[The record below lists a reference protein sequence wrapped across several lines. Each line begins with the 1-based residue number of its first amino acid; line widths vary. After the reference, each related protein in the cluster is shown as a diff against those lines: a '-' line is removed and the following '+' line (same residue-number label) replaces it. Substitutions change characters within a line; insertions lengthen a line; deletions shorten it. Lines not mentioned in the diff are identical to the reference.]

1 MFKKFKEKLKAFV
14 KKASVKIEE
23 KKESEVEEKENESL
37 KKIPEKKV
45 KQIVS
50 EKEFSKAIEE
60 LEFILLENNVALEV
74 TELIMKELKQKILEK
89 NPSKKEFG
97 KVLKLLLKEIIG
109 DVLLEPPD
117 LIKKIK
123 REKEPYVILFCGI
136 NGSGKTTTIAKLG
149 SLFKSKGLSVVFA
162 AADTFRAAAREQ
174 LEEHGK
180 RLGIKVI
187 GHEYGSDPASVGF
200 DAIKF
205 AKKNKIDCVLI
216 DTAGRMYTEKNLLRE
231 IEKIVKVSRA
241 NLKIFVGESIA
252 GNDAIAQ
259 IKAFDSAIGIDCLIL
274 SKADIDERGGTILSL
289 GFTTKKPI
297 IYLGNGQDYKDLK
310 KFDKKDFVESLG
322 L

>member
-1 MFKKFKEKLKAFV
+1 MFKKFKERLKAFV
-14 KKASVKIEE
+14 KGASVEVEKREKLVKEVSE
-23 KKESEVEEKENESL
+23 KK
-37 KKIPEKKV
+37 I
-45 KQIVS
+45 KQLVS
-50 EKEFSKAIEE
+50 EKEVSESIED

-74 TELIMKELKQKILEK
+74 VELILKELKEKILRK

-97 KVLKLLLKEIIG
+97 NVLKQLLKEIIKG
-109 DVLLEPPD
+109 VLLDSPD
-117 LIKKIK
+117 LVKKIK
-123 REKEPYVILFCGI
+123 GEKEPYVILFCGI

-180 RLGIKVI
+180 KLGIKVI

-200 DAIKF
+200 DAVQF

-216 DTAGRMYTEKNLLRE
+216 DTAGRMYTENNLLRE
-231 IEKIVKVSRA
+231 IEKIVKVSQA
-241 NLKIFVGESIA
+241 DLKIFVGESIA
-252 GNDAIAQ
+252 GNDAVAQ
-259 IKAFDSAIGIDCLIL
+259 VKAFDSAIGIDGLIL

-297 IYLGNGQDYKDLK
+297 IYLGTGQNYKDLK
-310 KFDKKDFVESLG
+310 KFEKENFVENLG
-322 L
+322 F